1 LLQLYFFPIISPD
14 KHATRALEEASTHQ
28 SAEFALQRAQE
39 LQLYLN
45 QLAAHPVAQKST
57 SLRMFLA
64 LPDDLGTAWP
74 EVSSNALTRLANA
87 SVGAAV
93 KVSEQAATS
102 SSKLLRADVLAGGGG
117 HMDEHGEDNAEL
129 LALQNAES
137 VRMGAVLQ
145 AVPKM
150 EGAVTLLREYAEQS
164 LAVGMELSRL
174 AKEVEVTD
182 RELGQPFE
190 IVSAGMLRSGRRSKR
205 LALELSATLQ
215 SYTYQHKLCRYERL
229 AFSDRRAALARRVK
243 ERKFADQRA
252 AQYLLHQ
259 RQQQHLMMGSSSGY
273 GSNPGM
279 IDARQLAQD
288 AATSDDVA
296 LDASQECEEIGRRL
310 LHEVNR
316 VAWNRKIEWHASVRV
331 IASSMKEA
339 VSERVA
345 IWETVRANFMQA
357 FPDYASQ
364 TSQPH
369 PVVDPRQQPQ
379 LHYQPNV
386 MSDSNVMIG
395 NSSTGQMSN
404 TNTSGSPS
412 ITAVATN

>member
-1 LLQLYFFPIISPD
+1 MSPLFFFYSPD

-74 EVSSNALTRLANA
+74 EVSSNALTRFANA

-93 KVSEQAATS
+93 KVSEQAASS
-102 SSKLLRADVLAGGGG
+102 SSKLLRADVLAGGGV
-117 HMDEHGEDNAEL
+117 DEHGEDNAEL

-215 SYTYQHKLCRYERL
+215 SYTYQYKLCRYERL

-279 IDARQLAQD
+279 MDARQLAQD
-288 AATSDDVA
+288 AATSDDMA

-310 LHEVNR
+310 LQEVNR
-316 VAWNRKIEWHASVRV
+316 VAWNRRIEWHASVRV

-357 FPDYASQ
+357 FPEYASQ
-364 TSQPH
+364 PSQPH
-369 PVVDPRQQPQ
+369 PAIDPRQQPQ
-379 LHYQPNV
+379 LRYPQNV
-386 MSDSNVMIG
+386 MSDSNAMIG
-395 NSSTGQMSN
+395 NSSTGQISD
-404 TNTSGSPS
+404 TNTAGSPS
-412 ITAVATN
+412 IAAVATN